1 MNKEKSGSDSEAAGK
16 GRSSS
21 LGLMCAV
28 TDTCGLDQEERRGG
42 RRNSTVEA
50 SQV

>member
-1 MNKEKSGSDSEAAGK
+1 MNREKSGSDSEAAGLLK

-28 TDTCGLDQEERRGG
+28 TDICGLDQEQEGWA
-42 RRNSTVEA
+42 EE
-50 SQV
+50 